1 MGGVGGSCVPRRQER
16 HQVFTPSTPTRGTG
30 DPPATPGHCCTP
42 NLAELGCLRA
52 PCTPAGTGSWSQC
65 RPHPAAASVKQLSCH
80 QRTARWSPR
89 VTVNAALGPAS
100 GHPEDALTGEGGRRL
115 CVCVCVRACVHA
127 HQRVRRGQT
136 EPPRSPRLQA
146 QVADTRKGSCGQ
158 RPARPHRKHS
168 RRLLTLLGARWD
180 AACRS
185 PDRDAAG
192 PCTRDAAAT
201 GGTSGNAP
209 NPPCPGRAAL
219 LLTCRADLAIGRL
232 QRNLCGEG
240 PQPCLGF
247 MKFPMG
253 SELGKKLRSHPS
265 RILAIVTTLGQKS
278 LLGHLCR
285 PT

>member
-115 CVCVCVRACVHA
+115 CVCVRACMCA
-127 HQRVRRGQT
+127 CTPAGAEGTDRATQKPPTPGPSRGHT
-136 EPPRSPRLQA
+136 EGLLWSAAGQASPETQPATLDAPRGPL
-146 QVADTRKGSCGQ
+146 G
-158 RPARPHRKHS
+158 
-168 RRLLTLLGARWD
+168 RRLPLPRPRR
-180 AACRS
+180 CRS
-185 PDRDAAG
+185 LHKRRR
-192 PCTRDAAAT
+192 CH
-201 GGTSGNAP
+201 GG
-209 NPPCPGRAAL
+209 
-219 LLTCRADLAIGRL
+219 
-232 QRNLCGEG
+232 
-240 PQPCLGF
+240 
-247 MKFPMG
+247 
-253 SELGKKLRSHPS
+253 
-265 RILAIVTTLGQKS
+265 
-278 LLGHLCR
+278 
-285 PT
+285 